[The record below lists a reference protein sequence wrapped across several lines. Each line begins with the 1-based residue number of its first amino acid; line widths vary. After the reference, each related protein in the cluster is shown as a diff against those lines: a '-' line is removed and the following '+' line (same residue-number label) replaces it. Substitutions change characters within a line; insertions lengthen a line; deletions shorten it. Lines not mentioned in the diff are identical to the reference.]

1 MGSPRTATQEY
12 PPLAATANEDPEQ
25 PKINEW
31 MKFKR
36 KKNSLYFFLQDMGK
50 QK

>member
-1 MGSPRTATQEY
+1 MHRNSRV

-25 PKINEW
+25 PKVNKW
-31 MKFKR
+31 MKFKK
-36 KKNSLYFFLQDMGK
+36 KKNSLYFFLKDMGK